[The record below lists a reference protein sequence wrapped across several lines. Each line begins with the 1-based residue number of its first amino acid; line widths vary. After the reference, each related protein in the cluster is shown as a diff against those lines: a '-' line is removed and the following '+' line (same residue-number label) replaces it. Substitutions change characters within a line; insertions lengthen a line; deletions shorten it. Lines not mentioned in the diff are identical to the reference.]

1 MKRLILPVMLAVFLG
16 ACGDSSD
23 VEIYN
28 ENNTT
33 VVNGV
38 VYNIDE
44 KPINGVYKTYYSN
57 GNVRMEIESKNG
69 KPNGEGKFYNENGS
83 LNYSAHFIDGVLDG
97 VMLNYYPD
105 GRVHN
110 ELHYVG
116 GKMEGE
122 QKTFDEKGT
131 LTVEA
136 VFEKGKAVSGYT
148 VIEDKKVELTAD
160 ELASLE

>member
-1 MKRLILPVMLAVFLG
+1 MKRLILPLALAALLS

-33 VVNGV
+33 VMNGV

-44 KPINGVYKTYYSN
+44 KPINGVYKIYYSN

-69 KPNGEGKFYNENGS
+69 KPNGEGKFYNEDGV

-97 VMLNYYPD
+97 AMLNYYPD

-110 ELHYVG
+110 ELHYTD
-116 GKMEGE
+116 GKMEGA
-122 QKTFDEKGT
+122 QKTFDEKGA

-148 VIEDKKVELTAD
+148 VIDGKKVELIAE